1 MKPMKTKLSLLL
13 GCVMVFC
20 AAGPL
25 SGASLEEL
33 LGPGLA
39 ASLAAG
45 EKPIELQFSAP
56 LFRLLP
62 RHERVSQV
70 IEDVHQE
77 LDPGI
82 MVETL
87 HLYSKPPKAE
97 RPVWSERERIRLYN
111 EVLALSSLTGLQ
123 YYSASRKTMRTFYE
137 SSGVIASPASK
148 TLIPDPF
155 YPVPPGKLTIY
166 ARQKDLTFGDNTYQY
181 DYFSFPDAM
190 VFIQQNL
197 SSLTYG
203 IIPAVGKNKLRSA
216 VAIIDAGDYL
226 LVYAASMAKAAS
238 VPGMKER
245 IGNSFSNRAGAIL
258 NWFASRADKAFGDLH
273 P

>member
-1 MKPMKTKLSLLL
+1 
-13 GCVMVFC
+13 
-20 AAGPL
+20 
-25 SGASLEEL
+25 
-33 LGPGLA
+33 
-39 ASLAAG
+39 
-45 EKPIELQFSAP
+45 
-56 LFRLLP
+56 
-62 RHERVSQV
+62 
-70 IEDVHQE
+70 
-77 LDPGI
+77 
-82 MVETL
+82 
-87 HLYSKPPKAE
+87 
-97 RPVWSERERIRLYN
+97 
-111 EVLALSSLTGLQ
+111 
-123 YYSASRKTMRTFYE
+123 MRTFYE
-137 SSGVIASPASK
+137 NSGVIASPASK
-148 TLIPDPF
+148 TFIPDPV

-181 DYFSFPDAM
+181 DYYSFPDAM

-203 IIPAVGKNKLRSA
+203 IIPAVGKNRLRSA

-258 NWFASRADKAFGDLH
+258 NWFASRADKAFRDLH